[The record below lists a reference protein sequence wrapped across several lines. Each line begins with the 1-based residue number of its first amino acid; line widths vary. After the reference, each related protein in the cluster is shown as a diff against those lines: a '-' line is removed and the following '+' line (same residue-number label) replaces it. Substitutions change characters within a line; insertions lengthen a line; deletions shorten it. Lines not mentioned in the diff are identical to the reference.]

1 MMLCFLL
8 LLAVLAAGAPQ
19 MAPFMADECLLSMP
33 DVDSIEYTMKEYMSL
48 VENINKCVERLNQQ
62 GEFIYVPA
70 YPGSLHTSLFDRSHV
85 WSQLNSILLTFH
97 SPGSV

>member
-1 MMLCFLL
+1 MLCFCS

-48 VENINKCVERLNQQ
+48 VENINKCVERLNLQ
-62 GEFIYVPA
+62 GELFLNK
-70 YPGSLHTSLFDRSHV
+70 SL
-85 WSQLNSILLTFH
+85 
-97 SPGSV
+97 

>member
-62 GEFIYVPA
+62 GEFKCA
-70 YPGSLHTSLFDRSHV
+70 R
-85 WSQLNSILLTFH
+85 TFRKP
-97 SPGSV
+97 SF

>member
-62 GEFIYVPA
+62 GEFIYVHA
-70 YPGSLHTSLFDRSHV
+70 HSGNLHTSLFDRSRV
-85 WSQLNSILLTFH
+85 WPLTQF
-97 SPGSV
+97 